1 MLLHRTGVLT
11 LDWNAW
17 NVKLS
22 FLYQDAT
29 FWHLEEL
36 LGLLPDLQAG
46 LVGAEKQIFSV
57 NNAYRRLNDDG
68 IRCPVAKIL

>member
-22 FLYQDAT
+22 LLYQDAT

-46 LVGAEKQIFSV
+46 LVGAEIVLGGTGMQNKSSQ
-57 NNAYRRLNDDG
+57 LTTLTGD
-68 IRCPVAKIL
+68 